1 MYKGVKQAYSH
12 TLPPYRKKPYVCC
25 TYMYKHFIT
34 VCLHASPMGGR
45 CMYKGWIQW
54 KQDACTESH
63 WMDQSYW
70 DKVLYKGVNPMWTKL
85 ELCVLIV
92 LEPTINESELNMHNK
107 GMLRTIACIQQ
118 CICLLKSDHITG
130 KKFVFRYWEF
140 HEIPINGNVE
150 HVLSWEFRMG
160 ISFHLGFCVGFSGK
174 PELVGPKLQ

>member
-1 MYKGVKQAYSH
+1 MYVQ
-12 TLPPYRKKPYVCC
+12 R
-25 TYMYKHFIT
+25 MN
-34 VCLHASPMGGR
+34 PMETR
-45 CMYKGWIQW
+45 CMYREPLNGPILLGQGSV
-54 KQDACTESH
+54 QR
-63 WMDQSYW
+63 
-70 DKVLYKGVNPMWTKL
+70 GNPMWTKL